1 MSGSPEGEQ
10 EAAMVRKRRL
20 ALMILSILGP
30 FATLGALG
38 TSPAAAQGGGRVVIG
53 IPTPPTTFQPY
64 FFSIAFYHLYNQ
76 FYNVLVRLDPNQ
88 RPQPELA
95 ENWEVSPDGATVTLR
110 LRRGVRFHSGREF
123 TASDVKRSHARATHP
138 DIHANSKPLF
148 QTIREVEVL
157 GPQAVRLN
165 FKGPNPAVFDLL
177 DQLWIIDDDQYD
189 KSTTQP
195 IGSGP
200 FTLKEYR
207 PGDKIVLQP
216 FKEYWKTK
224 PRLDEVEY
232 RIIQDPQ
239 ALVLNLESGTLDAVG
254 QVNVKDA
261 ERLERAGFAVEVASE
276 GILYNVMFNTKEGR
290 FTNRNLRQVFVHA
303 TNRDRFIRIVLAGKS
318 KPLCLPWVPTN
329 FAYDAKLDATCD
341 FNLTKAKQFLVE
353 AGYPNG
359 LDVTLYTSTQWYYG
373 MTKLAELLQADL
385 KRIGVNVKLED
396 VDTAEYV
403 KRHNNLGYEV
413 IMSLTGRVNRDP
425 STMLTTTS
433 TMRAQDNA
441 AGYHNPQYVELVTQ
455 ATSTVDLEKRR
466 RLFGE
471 INRMIRDDFYTM
483 PVATSPFLFAYH
495 RKLKN
500 IRYSVDGFVYLEEA
514 VVAR

>member
-1 MSGSPEGEQ
+1 M
-10 EAAMVRKRRL
+10 ARRRRHALAVLGTL
-20 ALMILSILGP
+20 ALLV
-30 FATLGALG
+30 AVGAWLAG
-38 TSPAAAQGGGRVVIG
+38 PAAAQGGGRVVIG

-76 FYNVLVRLDPNQ
+76 LYNVLVRLDASQ

-95 ENWEVSPDGATVTLR
+95 EGWEVAPDGATMTLR
-110 LRRGVRFHSGREF
+110 LRRGVKFHSGREL
-123 TASDVKRSHARATHP
+123 TAEDVKRSHARATHP

-157 GPQAVRLN
+157 GRYAVRLH

-177 DQLWIIDDDQYD
+177 DQLWIIDDDLYD

-195 IGSGP
+195 IGTGP
-200 FTLKEYR
+200 FVLKEYR

-216 FKEYWKTK
+216 FKDFWKSGK

-239 ALVLNLESGTLDAVG
+239 ALVLNLESGTLDAIG

-261 ERLERAGFAVEVASE
+261 DRVERAGFAVEVASE

-290 FTNRNLRQVFVHA
+290 FTNRKLRQVFVHA

-318 KPLCLPWVPTN
+318 RVLCLPWVPTN

-341 FNLTKAKQFLVE
+341 YDLAKAKQLLTE
-353 AGYPNG
+353 AGYPTG
-359 LDVTLYTSTQWYYG
+359 LDLTLYSSTQWYYG
-373 MTKLAELLQADL
+373 MTKLAEMLQADL
-385 KRIGVNVKLED
+385 KRIGVNVKIED

-433 TMRAQDNA
+433 TMRAHDNA
-441 AGYHNPQYVELVTQ
+441 AGYANPQFVELVSQT
-455 ATSTVDLEKRR
+455 TSTADPEKRR
-466 RLFGE
+466 RLFTE
-471 INRMIRDDFYTM
+471 INRIIREDFYTM

-500 IRYSVDGFVYLEEA
+500 IRFSVDGFVYLED

>member
-1 MSGSPEGEQ
+1 
-10 EAAMVRKRRL
+10 MVRSFRTL
-20 ALMILSILGP
+20 ILNISCAVVLIVSLSLFP
-30 FATLGALG
+30 G
-38 TSPAAAQGGGRVVIG
+38 TAAAQGAGRVVIG

-64 FFSIAFYHLYNQ
+64 YFSIAFYHLYNQ
-76 FYNVLVRLDPNQ
+76 LYNVLVRLDQSQ

-95 ENWEVSPDGATVTLR
+95 ESWDISADGLTMTLR
-110 LRRGVRFHSGREF
+110 LRQGVKFHSGRDF
-123 TASDVKRSHARATHP
+123 TAQDVKRSHARATTP
-138 DIHANSKPLF
+138 EIHANSKPLF
-148 QTIREVEVL
+148 LTIREVEVVNRST
-157 GPQAVRLN
+157 VRLH
-165 FKGPNPAVFDLL
+165 FKGPNPAIFDLL
-177 DQLWIIDDDQYD
+177 DQFWIIDDDLYE

-195 IGSGP
+195 IGTGP

-216 FKEYWKTK
+216 FKNYWKPGK

-232 RIIQDPQ
+232 RIVADAQ
-239 ALVLNLESGTLDAVG
+239 ALMLGLESGTLDAMG

-261 ERLERAGFAVEVASE
+261 ERLERAGFAVDVASE

-290 FTNRNLRQVFVHA
+290 FTNKKLRQVFVHA
-303 TNRDRFIRIVLAGKS
+303 TNRDRFIRVVLAGKAR
-318 KPLCLPWVPTN
+318 PLCLPWIPTS
-329 FAYDAKLDATCD
+329 FAYDAKFEGTCD
-341 FNLTKAKQFLVE
+341 YNLAKAKQLLTE

-373 MTKLAELLQADL
+373 MSKLAELLQADL
-385 KRIGVNVKLED
+385 KTIGINVKIED

-441 AGYHNPQYVELVTQ
+441 AGYQNPQFIELVNQT
-455 ATSTVDLEKRR
+455 TTTVDPEKRR
-466 RLFGE
+466 RLFSE
-471 INRMIRDDFYTM
+471 INRIIREDFYTM
-483 PVATSPFLFAYH
+483 PVSTSPFLFAYN

-500 IRYSVDGFVYLEEA
+500 VPYSLDGFVYLEDA
-514 VVAR
+514 AAR

>member
-1 MSGSPEGEQ
+1 MERTARHLIIVVVSV
-10 EAAMVRKRRL
+10 ALL
-20 ALMILSILGP
+20 AGIGGFVPGP
-30 FATLGALG
+30 V
-38 TSPAAAQGGGRVVIG
+38 AAQGAGRLVIG

-76 FYNVLVRLDPNQ
+76 LYNVLVRLDPSQ
-88 RPQPELA
+88 RPRPELA
-95 ENWEVSPDGATVTLR
+95 ESWEVSPDGTTVTLK
-110 LRRGVRFHSGREF
+110 LRHGVKFHSGREF
-123 TASDVKRSHARATHP
+123 TAEDVKRSHARATHP

-157 GPQAVRLN
+157 GRHGVRLH
-165 FKGPNPAVFDLL
+165 FKGANPAVFDLL

-195 IGSGP
+195 IGTGP
-200 FTLKEYR
+200 FVLKEYR

-216 FKEYWKTK
+216 FKDYWKPARSK
-224 PRLDEVEY
+224 LDEVEY

-239 ALVLNLESGTLDAVG
+239 ALVLNLESGTLDAIG

-261 ERLERAGFAVEVASE
+261 ERLEKVGFTVEVASE

-290 FTNRNLRQVFVHA
+290 FTNRKLRQVFVHA

-341 FNLTKAKQFLVE
+341 YNLTKAKQLLTE

-373 MTKLAELLQADL
+373 MTKLAEMLQADL
-385 KRIGVNVKLED
+385 KRIGMNVKIED
-396 VDTAEYV
+396 TDTAEYV
-403 KRHNNLGYEV
+403 KRHNNLNYEV

-433 TMRAQDNA
+433 TMRAHDNA
-441 AGYHNPQYVELVTQ
+441 AGYHNPQYIELTSQ
-455 ATSTVDLEKRR
+455 TTSTADPEKRR

-471 INRMIRDDFYTM
+471 INRIIREDFYTM

-495 RKLKN
+495 KKLKN
-500 IRYSVDGFVYLEEA
+500 IRYSVDGFVYLED
-514 VVAR
+514 VTGQ